1 MGAGADFWGSGEV
14 EISQVNKSQLLLIFQ
29 KTQGHCYFCGDPLEF
44 EKRGWCEG
52 DLTGYWEIDH
62 IIQRA
67 KEEPR
72 HIHVQRENKHAKFWL
87 DPILLAE
94 SYGFRGK
101 ELREVERIIV
111 ANRTLLQEA
120 WDEHC
125 ARA

>member
-1 MGAGADFWGSGEV
+1 MLISGPYRFHFWSYD
-14 EISQVNKSQLLLIFQ
+14 
-29 KTQGHCYFCGDPLEF
+29 C
-44 EKRGWCEG
+44 
-52 DLTGYWEIDH
+52 
-62 IIQRA
+62 
-67 KEEPR
+67 EEPR

-101 ELREVERIIV
+101 ELCEVERIIV

>member
-1 MGAGADFWGSGEV
+1 MPTVLISGPYRFHFWSYD
-14 EISQVNKSQLLLIFQ
+14 
-29 KTQGHCYFCGDPLEF
+29 C
-44 EKRGWCEG
+44 
-52 DLTGYWEIDH
+52 
-62 IIQRA
+62 
-67 KEEPR
+67 EEPR